1 MKFSFIKNNT
11 NLQFTPINS
20 GEVEQVEEDLD
31 IAFPNE
37 LKVFLKEIGYGSF
50 IGEEEL
56 DENCILS
63 PSLIRDFRL
72 RKGYFETYPNY
83 DEKNKLIF
91 FIGWES
97 VPFSIELTEEEHSP
111 IYNNQKQVANSLE
124 EFLLNISEVPEYY
137 QPD

>member
-1 MKFSFIKNNT
+1 M
-11 NLQFTPINS
+11 
-20 GEVEQVEEDLD
+20 
-31 IAFPNE
+31 
-37 LKVFLKEIGYGSF
+37 EIGYGSF

-124 EFLLNISEVPEYY
+124 EFLLKISEVPEYY